1 MQTKP
6 VKLTSTSSLSVGS
19 ELSVASKT
27 ERTRDNRHA
36 NFPHNKYPYDKLQS
50 DKSQKKLVLGCG
62 ALVYELVE
70 LIKRNPLVNQVI
82 DLHCLPATLHNTPQ
96 LIAGEVDRY
105 LRDNGS
111 DYAQVLVAYGD
122 CGTAG
127 ALDAVLVRHNATRL
141 PGAHCYEFFTGSSEY
156 EAIME
161 SELGSF
167 FLTDFLVKFFDRL
180 VIEGLGLD
188 RYPELKDVYF
198 KHYKKL
204 IYIAQTDNS
213 ELQEKAKHCAQKLG
227 LEYHYR
233 FVGVDGLRPVITT
246 NIQQNAYNNIESVF
260 RNIEVNH
267 V

>member
-1 MQTKP
+1 MQTKL

-19 ELSVASKT
+19 QLSTASRA
-27 ERTRDNRHA
+27 ERASGIADG
-36 NFPHNKYPYDKLQS
+36 KYPHDKFQH
-50 DKSQKKLVLGCG
+50 DRSQKKLVLGCG

-82 DLHCLPATLHNTPQ
+82 DLHCLPAKLHNTPQ
-96 LIAGEVDRY
+96 LIASEVDKY
-105 LRDNGS
+105 LRDNGG

-127 ALDAVLVRHNATRL
+127 ALDAVLEKHNATRL
-141 PGAHCYEFFTGSSEY
+141 PGAHCYEFFAGSQQY

-198 KHYKKL
+198 KHYKQL

-213 ELQEKAKHCAQKLG
+213 ELQEKAKQCAQKLG
-227 LEYHYR
+227 LEYQYR
-233 FVGVDGLRPVITT
+233 FVGIDGLRPVIST
-246 NIQQNAYNNIESVF
+246 NIQQSAYNNIESVF